1 MSIFKTTIKVQ
12 DRVTN
17 NFIELPVIFDEDGKP
32 FYKLIQYC
40 LDKFTVGK
48 FRLSSIKHVVYAVEL
63 YLQFNLVNRA
73 NVKNSK
79 EMFKLFFEALN
90 KGTINDD
97 GFDESGL
104 YWKPFQP
111 DTANIYLDAL
121 SKFGDWL
128 HTQYGN
134 QLLNPVIEHDYKSK
148 VLLQYAYYY
157 KNKANILSHIQIR
170 KNFNFNFSR
179 EFKIRKS
186 IKREKGDIQQFHDQ
200 LFNKLIIHGFKAVK
214 DKRMILRDILILL
227 LMHGCGVR
235 LSEALHLWVHDVN
248 ILSKTV
254 KIFHPKSGNAPNGQ
268 KNKNR
273 QDYLWQKYKLKPRT
287 DIVGNQH
294 LGWKS
299 VSANKEGAIDLFWK
313 EDGMRDFFFEIWT
326 IYLSYLA
333 VLEINHPYAFMNFN
347 KKDFLKPYT
356 LSSFQKNYTS
366 AMQRLG
372 IKVDK
377 ASGLSTHGH
386 RHNYAMT
393 LKERG
398 HGPLII
404 QRALHQSNVYSQLP
418 YVSGS
423 YVQAIKK
430 FKELEN
436 ERDKENDSKLN
447 EIWKD
452 FLINM

>member
-12 DRVTN
+12 DQITN
-17 NFIELPVIFDEDGKP
+17 NFIELPVIFDEEGKP

-40 LDKFTVGK
+40 LHKFTVGK

-63 YLQFNLVNRA
+63 YLQFNLVNRIK
-73 NVKNSK
+73 VKNSK
-79 EMFKLFFEALN
+79 EKFKLFYEALY
-90 KGTINDD
+90 KGTINDE

-128 HTQYGN
+128 HIEYGN
-134 QLLNPVIEHDYKSK
+134 QLLNPVVENDYKSK

-157 KNKANILSHIQIR
+157 KTKANILSHLQIR
-170 KNFNFNFSR
+170 KNFNFKFSR

-186 IKREKGDIQQFHDQ
+186 IKREKGDIQQFPDP
-200 LFNKLIIHGFKAVK
+200 LFNRLIIHGYDAVT
-214 DKRMILRDILILL
+214 DKRMALRDILILL

-235 LSEALHLWVHDVN
+235 VSEALHLWLYDVN
-248 ILSKTV
+248 ILTKTV
-254 KIFHPKSGNAPNGQ
+254 KIFHPKSGNAPGGRYR
-268 KNKNR
+268 KNR
-273 QDYLWQKYKLKPRT
+273 QEYLWEKYKLKPRT
-287 DIVGNQH
+287 DIMGNQH

-299 VSANKEGAIDLFWK
+299 VSVNKDGAIDLFWK
-313 EDGMRDFFFEIWT
+313 EDGMRDFFFELWT

-356 LSSFQKNYTS
+356 LSSFQKNYNS

-372 IKVDK
+372 VKVDK

-423 YVQAIKK
+423 YSQAIKK

-436 ERDKENDSKLN
+436 ERGKEDDSKLN
-447 EIWKD
+447 EVWKD